1 MEGHLPFPG
10 KKEERKAKIAWP
22 THRKK
27 KGWMAGEGKRKK
39 AKEKAAMTPS
49 IFVAVVQMI
58 IIIDHA
64 AASNA
69 RIPLRSKTNDAPALG
84 HGRRGGRRRARE
96 HAQGAIHK

>member
-10 KKEERKAKIAWP
+10 KKEERKGKIAWP
-22 THRKK
+22 AGRRRDGWRRKR
-27 KGWMAGEGKRKK
+27 KRKK
-39 AKEKAAMTPS
+39 AKGKAAMTPS

-69 RIPLRSKTNDAPALG
+69 RIPLRSKTNDAPPLG
-84 HGRRGGRRRARE
+84 HGRRGGRRARE
-96 HAQGAIHK
+96 HAQGANHK